1 MEIEYRHCKD
11 CELEG
16 SAVVIGFPSLG
27 LVSSIA
33 TNFLSRELKMDLVG
47 GFTSPQF
54 PPYCILQNGE
64 PMPQIRI
71 FSGARETDPDN
82 PGVAECCRVTH
93 LRRTI
98 PKHIWQT
105 CRRAYNQIGQRTTLM
120 PGISLST
127 LQ

>member
-33 TNFLSRELKMDLVG
+33 TNFLSRELKMDLIG

-54 PPYCILQNGE
+54 L
-64 PMPQIRI
+64 
-71 FSGARETDPDN
+71 T
-82 PGVAECCRVTH
+82 
-93 LRRTI
+93 
-98 PKHIWQT
+98 
-105 CRRAYNQIGQRTTLM
+105 
-120 PGISLST
+120 
-127 LQ
+127 